1 MYREAGVP
9 KAKAEEL
16 KRRRDNENDRPLH
29 RNVCREKV
37 QDLEELRE
45 RQRAKYDH
53 PQHIPAEP
61 RCWKDDVDK
70 ASHRIPPRKVFD
82 GTKYFMNTLDEAITG
97 PLAKSDRETLSPV
110 DILWHT
116 PFIEKALM
124 TSYGV
129 DYEFLAYLFRDS
141 RLVQEPNLM
150 TVVDNYDHS
159 KNAPQV
165 RQGTKEKPF
174 RVVWPPFYD
183 KHASSQVRERL
194 KLATMHPKFWL
205 LVFGDFLRV
214 VVSSS
219 NLGGA

>member
-1 MYREAGVP
+1 
-9 KAKAEEL
+9 
-16 KRRRDNENDRPLH
+16 
-29 RNVCREKV
+29 
-37 QDLEELRE
+37 
-45 RQRAKYDH
+45 
-53 PQHIPAEP
+53 
-61 RCWKDDVDK
+61 
-70 ASHRIPPRKVFD
+70 
-82 GTKYFMNTLDEAITG
+82 
-97 PLAKSDRETLSPV
+97 
-110 DILWHT
+110 
-116 PFIEKALM
+116 M

-194 KLATMHPKFWL
+194 KTSDDASQVLALGVRRLFA
-205 LVFGDFLRV
+205 GRRV
-214 VVSSS
+214 VVEPGRSVTRCRET
-219 NLGGA
+219 

>member
-1 MYREAGVP
+1 
-9 KAKAEEL
+9 
-16 KRRRDNENDRPLH
+16 
-29 RNVCREKV
+29 
-37 QDLEELRE
+37 
-45 RQRAKYDH
+45 
-53 PQHIPAEP
+53 
-61 RCWKDDVDK
+61 
-70 ASHRIPPRKVFD
+70 
-82 GTKYFMNTLDEAITG
+82 
-97 PLAKSDRETLSPV
+97 
-110 DILWHT
+110 
-116 PFIEKALM
+116 M

-141 RLVQEPNLM
+141 RLVVEPNLM

-183 KHASSQVRERL
+183 KHASSQVRERF

-219 NLGGA
+219 NLGGP